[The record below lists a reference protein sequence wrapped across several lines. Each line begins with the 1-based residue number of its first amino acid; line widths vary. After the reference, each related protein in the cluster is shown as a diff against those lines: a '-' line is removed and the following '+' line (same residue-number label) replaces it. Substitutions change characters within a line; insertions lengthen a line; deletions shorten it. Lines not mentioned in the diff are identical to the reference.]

1 MIGPEYS
8 ICTNMMTCLSKKPT
22 PNVTVISM
30 SIFNVH
36 LSFYWS
42 TIMSSSNSKITRYT
56 KKQRGYDRKTKQSKD
71 PDWEMT
77 QMLKLSNKEFKI
89 TMLNMFRNSV
99 DNMHEQ
105 IVNFNRKLQ
114 YARKSQTEMLS
125 FFLKVT
131 EMKSSFYRLTRT
143 LNIIKEG
150 IF

>member
-1 MIGPEYS
+1 
-8 ICTNMMTCLSKKPT
+8 
-22 PNVTVISM
+22 
-30 SIFNVH
+30 
-36 LSFYWS
+36 
-42 TIMSSSNSKITRYT
+42 
-56 KKQRGYDRKTKQSKD
+56 
-71 PDWEMT
+71 
-77 QMLKLSNKEFKI
+77 MLKLSNKEFKI